1 MLDQQEKE
9 TKYTFVYCNPEGE
22 TQRFTST
29 DKEEAKDSAQY
40 AYFEDM
46 KSGVWNGIDTAGC
59 IWEEDTIDNPEEGNT
74 HALTSDSSTPSI
86 ANGDTWADSEVSISV
101 SDYDK
106 FMDDVC
112 SDDEPVND
120 DTLVDMQYDYE
131 KTNDVLEAAT
141 EAMNPVEPTPTFK
154 GGWGSNADGTSKHS
168 DKRTVDTGV
177 VSSVAVERQGNH
189 DKWLSDLGIARPE
202 KNISITKAGYQR
214 GKAVVDLGYDN
225 LDAARTVW
233 DGKPTVSVAA
243 NTFIDIINA
252 EEREDITID
261 MDRITMRDDG
271 QLKTEHGVLALEEEG
286 LKKLLSMSRFGL
298 GEENDVA
305 GNPLFPYAHHT
316 FMLMD
321 PDIRAY
327 AFNNHMSRYG
337 VSGRS
342 IKLRTRKNGGGR
354 SVFGIVGPKYVSYDA
369 NLVANIINEAT
380 KNVPYRAD
388 IQYNSKTTNFTM
400 DLTMHAPSDLV
411 DFSAGD
417 CYEVGYRFKS
427 NDRGGG
433 AINGSAIAFWNECLN
448 MIILHSEKSEGIRVV
463 HKGNVA
469 EKVKLISESLKNGES
484 AMMRFAN
491 DWNILGNTAI
501 ENYIVPDDTLGDISP
516 AAMFITQQ
524 VAAGTIGNGIG
535 RDAMV
540 QMILNSYDDQGR
552 GDTAQD
558 VINAITR
565 SAHQHLVDDCARD
578 TLERE
583 AGALVRVLANT
594 QSAPEMY
601 V

>member
-1 MLDQQEKE
+1 
-9 TKYTFVYCNPEGE
+9 
-22 TQRFTST
+22 
-29 DKEEAKDSAQY
+29 
-40 AYFEDM
+40 
-46 KSGVWNGIDTAGC
+46 
-59 IWEEDTIDNPEEGNT
+59 
-74 HALTSDSSTPSI
+74 
-86 ANGDTWADSEVSISV
+86 
-101 SDYDK
+101 
-106 FMDDVC
+106 
-112 SDDEPVND
+112 
-120 DTLVDMQYDYE
+120 
-131 KTNDVLEAAT
+131 
-141 EAMNPVEPTPTFK
+141 
-154 GGWGSNADGTSKHS
+154 
-168 DKRTVDTGV
+168 
-177 VSSVAVERQGNH
+177 
-189 DKWLSDLGIARPE
+189 
-202 KNISITKAGYQR
+202 
-214 GKAVVDLGYDN
+214 
-225 LDAARTVW
+225 
-233 DGKPTVSVAA
+233 
-243 NTFIDIINA
+243 
-252 EEREDITID
+252 
-261 MDRITMRDDG
+261 
-271 QLKTEHGVLALEEEG
+271 
-286 LKKLLSMSRFGL
+286 
-298 GEENDVA
+298 
-305 GNPLFPYAHHT
+305 
-316 FMLMD
+316 MD

-327 AFNNHMSRYG
+327 AFNHHMGRYG

-342 IKLRTRKNGGGR
+342 IKLRIRKNGGGR
-354 SVFGIVGPKYVSYDA
+354 SVFGITGPKYVSYDA
-369 NLVANIINEAT
+369 HLVANIINQAT
-380 KNVPYRAD
+380 KNMPYRAD